1 MLGRN
6 EIAVDFGR
14 IGIEHHDVGSNFPAI
29 FEANPRGLII
39 SNKQLID
46 LLVEFQFYAF
56 FLHELDQSL
65 NQGTR
70 TSSWEPDTPLSFKI
84 MNEAVYGGGLERVTP
99 NQQWVNTEST
109 PKTIIFQKLGYQGID
124 GEIAF

>member
-14 IGIEHHDVGSNFPAI
+14 IGIEHHDVGSNFRAI
-29 FEANPRGLII
+29 RKANPRGLVILH
-39 SNKQLID
+39 KQLID

-65 NQGTR
+65 NQCTR

-84 MNEAVYGGGLERVTP
+84 MNEAVYGGGLKRVTP
-99 NQQWVNTEST
+99 NQQWVYTECT
-109 PKTIIFQKLGYQGID
+109 PETIIFQKVGYQRID